1 MGISKAVEIL
11 NFARG
16 VLLTAESYTPISESR
31 YFRLGFTFAKEFR
44 LLGSFIY
51 KTHAYT
57 VIYSNDILINWFFL
71 YIMIT

>member
-16 VLLTAESYTPISESR
+16 VLPAASYTPISESR

-57 VIYSNDILINWFFL
+57 VIYSNDILINWVFYTL
-71 YIMIT
+71 